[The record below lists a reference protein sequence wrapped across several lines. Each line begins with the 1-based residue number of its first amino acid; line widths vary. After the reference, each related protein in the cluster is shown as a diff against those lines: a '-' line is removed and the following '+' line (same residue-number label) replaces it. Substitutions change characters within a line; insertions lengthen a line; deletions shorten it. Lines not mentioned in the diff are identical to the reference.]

1 MKEVLYKFK
10 NGEGDEFRL
19 RLVSDSRQ
27 FLSEEMSSLVEKE
40 DFELWGIYL
49 ERLGNAQKVTPMR
62 LLNKI
67 SHLIATFFIGHP
79 KSILYYQCDDIS
91 DVPMSYNKKKSGLLV
106 QAYRNRLFTTLFGKV
121 SRKLSVAVVDTP
133 IYIDACGN
141 DIYIHLMSREIHVDM
156 AKKISTD
163 IHEGFDK

>member
-10 NGEGDEFRL
+10 NSEGDEFRL

-106 QAYRNRLFTTLFGKV
+106 QAYRNRLFTTLFEKV

>member
-1 MKEVLYKFK
+1 MKEVVYKF
-10 NGEGDEFRL
+10 NNSEGDEFRL
-19 RLVSDSRQ
+19 RFASDSRQ
-27 FLSEEMSSLVEKE
+27 FLSEEMFSLVEKE

-49 ERLGNAQKVTPMR
+49 ERLGNAQRVTPIK
-62 LLNKI
+62 LLNKL

-91 DVPMSYNKKKSGLLV
+91 DVPMSFNKKKSGILV
-106 QAYRNRLFTTLFGKV
+106 QEYRNRLFTTLFEKV
-121 SRKLSVAVVDTP
+121 SKKLSVAVIDTP

-141 DIYIHLMSREIHVDM
+141 DVYIHLMSRELHVDM
-156 AKKISTD
+156 AKKISKD

>member
-10 NGEGDEFRL
+10 NSEGDEFRL

-27 FLSEEMSSLVEKE
+27 FLSEEISSLVEKE

-106 QAYRNRLFTTLFGKV
+106 QAYRNRLFTTLFEKV